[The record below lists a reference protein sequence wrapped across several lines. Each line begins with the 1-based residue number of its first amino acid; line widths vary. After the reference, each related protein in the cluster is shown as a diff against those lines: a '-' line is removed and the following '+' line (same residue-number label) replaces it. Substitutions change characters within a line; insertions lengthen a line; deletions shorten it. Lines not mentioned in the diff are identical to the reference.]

1 MSPPPEGIP
10 SLTQWWGLRG
20 HMFPRSMVVIMH
32 ATGRP
37 SHARQTTQTKR
48 DTLVL
53 QAGGLG
59 MRLTISA

>member
-1 MSPPPEGIP
+1 
-10 SLTQWWGLRG
+10 
-20 HMFPRSMVVIMH
+20 MVVIVH

-48 DTLVL
+48 DTLIL

-59 MRLTISA
+59 MRLTISAEKEKEEGWGGEERRPKPSQG